1 MSTAVLTVPKLKSG
15 NLWSQI
21 KNNFILILVTAFL
34 LLVILVPLVRLIL
47 SSFQLGHPAMPEGWT
62 LQNYVAAYS
71 LPKFYSALGTTVV
84 LSALGTVITMTIAVL
99 FAWLIERTDMPLRNL
114 AWILIL
120 IPMAIPGV
128 LFALGWALLLSPK
141 TGTVNLLLRGAL
153 EPLGIH
159 LTQGPLNIYS
169 LGGLVFLDGLRGV
182 TTIFLMVVGAF
193 RMMDPSLEEAARVSK
208 ASSHGTFFQI
218 TLPVL
223 MPAVLTAGMYE
234 FVSSMESFE
243 APLAVGLPAGIFVLS
258 TLIYFTV
265 RLQAPVDYGLGS
277 VFGVTYMIILL
288 FLLWGYRRAV
298 RSAERFTTV
307 TGKGYR
313 PRVIS
318 LGRWRYAALGMF
330 IVYFL
335 LTVLAPFLI
344 LLWSSLLP
352 SYRPPSWEAVSLLS
366 MGNYLEVISRPHI
379 ASVVGNTLM
388 LMILAATVTMLLAFF
403 VSWIVVRTK
412 IRGRAVLDG
421 LLFLPHSIPGIVI
434 ALAMIMAYLTAPLNY
449 LGIYGTI
456 WIMAMGL
463 IVSYIAFG
471 TRLMN
476 SSIGQIHQEL
486 EEAAYVCRATPTRT
500 LLVITL
506 PLLFPAFAAGWIWV
520 SVHALRAFSIP
531 LMLSSKR
538 NEVFSVLMWQYW
550 SDGDIPLASALGVL
564 LIIALIPLTLLLR
577 RFIVRLSGQ
586 QG

>member
-1 MSTAVLTVPKLKSG
+1 MSTAVLIGTKIRSG

-21 KNNFILILVTAFL
+21 KNNFALILITAFL
-34 LLVILVPLVRLIL
+34 LLVILVPLVRLVL
-47 SSFQLGHPAMPEGWT
+47 SSFQIGHPAMPEGWT
-62 LQNYVAAYS
+62 LQNYIAAYS
-71 LPKFYSALGTTVV
+71 LPAFYSALGTTVM
-84 LSALGTVITMTIAVL
+84 LSALGTIITLTIAVL

-141 TGTVNLLLRGAL
+141 TGTINLVLRAVL
-153 EPLGIH
+153 EPFGME

-208 ASSHGTFFQI
+208 ASSRGTFFQV

-223 MPAVLTAGMYE
+223 LPAVLTAGIYE

-265 RLQAPVDYGLGS
+265 RLQAPVDYGLGA
-277 VFGVTYMIILL
+277 VFGVSYMFILL

-344 LLWSSLLP
+344 LLWASLLP
-352 SYRPPSWEAVSLLS
+352 SYRPPSWEAFSLIS
-366 MGNYLEVISRPHI
+366 MRNFFEVASTPHI
-379 ASVVGNTLM
+379 VSVVGNTFTLM
-388 LMILAATVTMLLAFF
+388 LLAATATMLLAFF

-412 IRGRAVLDG
+412 IHGRAVLDG

-471 TRLMN
+471 SRLMN
-476 SSIGQIHQEL
+476 SAIVQIQKEL
-486 EEAAYVCRATPTRT
+486 EEAAYVCGATSTRT
-500 LLVITL
+500 LIAITL
-506 PLLFPAFAAGWIWV
+506 PLIFPAFAAGWIWV
-520 SVHALRAFSIP
+520 SVHALRSFSIP
-531 LMLSSKR
+531 LMLASKR

-550 SDGDIPLASALGVL
+550 SDGDVPLAATLGVL
-564 LIIALIPLTLLLR
+564 LMIALIPLTLLMR
-577 RFIVRLSGQ
+577 RFIVKVSGQ
-586 QG
+586 QS

>member
-1 MSTAVLTVPKLKSG
+1 MTTAVLTQVKTWPS
-15 NLWSQI
+15 WRQI
-21 KNNFILILVTAFL
+21 KSNLVLILITAFL
-34 LLVILVPLVRLIL
+34 LLLILVPLARLIL

-62 LQNYVAAYS
+62 LQNYLAAYS
-71 LPKFYSALGTTVV
+71 LPAFYRALTTTVV
-84 LSALGTVITMTIAVL
+84 LSAVGTVITLAIALL

-114 AWILIL
+114 AWTLIL

-141 TGTVNLLLRGAL
+141 SGVLSLALRAAL
-153 EPLGIH
+153 EPIGIH

-169 LGGLVFLDGLRGV
+169 LGGLIFLDGLRGV

-208 ASSHGTFFQI
+208 ANTAGTFFQV

-223 MPAVLTAGMYE
+223 LPAVLTAGMYE

-265 RLQAPVDYGLGS
+265 RLQAPVDYGLGA
-277 VFGVTYMIILL
+277 VFGVTYMFMLL

-298 RSAERFTTV
+298 RYAERYSTV

-318 LGRWRYAALGMF
+318 LGRWRYAALTMF
-330 IVYFL
+330 VVYFL
-335 LTVLAPFLI
+335 LTVLAPFAI
-344 LLWSSLLP
+344 LLWASLLP
-352 SYRPPSWEAVSLLS
+352 SYRPPSMEALSLLS
-366 MGNYLEVISRPHI
+366 LRNFSEILSRPHFI
-379 ASVVGNTLM
+379 AVVWNTLI
-388 LMILAATVTMLLAFF
+388 LMALAATATMLLAFF

-412 IRGRAVLDG
+412 IHGRAILDG

-434 ALAMIMAYLTAPLNY
+434 ALAMIMAYLTAPLSY
-449 LGIYGTI
+449 LRIYGTL
-456 WIMAMGL
+456 WVVAMGL

-476 SSIGQIHQEL
+476 SSIVQIQKEL
-486 EEAAYVCRATPTRT
+486 EEAAYVCGASSTRT
-500 LLVITL
+500 LLAITM

-531 LMLSSKR
+531 LMLASKK
-538 NEVFSVLMWQYW
+538 NEVFAVLMWQYW
-550 SDGDIPLASALGVL
+550 SDGDVSLASTLGVL
-564 LIIALIPLTLLLR
+564 LMLSLIPLTLLMR
-577 RFIVRLSGQ
+577 RFIVQVSGQ
-586 QG
+586 QT